1 VFASDELKKIWVF
14 EISDRKDDSVQ
25 LRKFLTKLYKDKSRL
40 VGFNNLGF
48 DYPVIHFFLQNKGV
62 GYRAIYDFAMDLIE
76 TAKENRFANT
86 IPEHKHFIK
95 QMDLFKIQ
103 HYDNA
108 AKATSLKLLEF
119 NMRSN
124 VIEDLPFDVGIVLDD
139 KQKDVLLEYNKRD
152 VLETLKFFKHC
163 NGDIE
168 LREVLKG
175 EWGMDFTN
183 ASDAKIG
190 NDYFVKCLEEALPD
204 ACYTNV
210 GGKRKPRQT
219 KRDSINLGECIFPY
233 VKFERP
239 EFNAVLDWLRDKI
252 ITETKGTFSDIPEDE
267 LGDVAKYARLT
278 EKKKK
283 LKVSG
288 EADKESAKE
297 LRKKLRELEK
307 TECED
312 SEIEYLRDQICG
324 KPIQSEVDKMFKL
337 YPMGWVER
345 EVLKSGKTSFYF
357 KWRVAETLNV
367 VIDGLEYVFG
377 TGGIHASRESIT
389 YVADKNR
396 MIMDIDVRSMYP
408 NLFIANRVYPEH
420 LSETF
425 CEIYEILYE
434 KRKEYPKKTPQ
445 NLAIKLALNS
455 VYGRTNDKYSVF
467 YDPKATMTITINGQL
482 SLCMLTEMLMKEFD
496 DIEFIQLNTDG
507 ITYVADRKDYDAIWS
522 VIRQWEQITGL
533 QMEDALYSKMA
544 IRDVN
549 NYCAVY
555 EESGKIKLNGAYEH
569 RIGHI
574 DGEGL
579 AFHQNQS
586 MVVIKRAAVEQ
597 IVNGI
602 PVDKTIRSCK
612 NPFDFCGRTKVPR
625 SSRLVSVDEEGIE
638 YAEQNICRYYIAKD
652 GRSLVKI
659 MPPLDEGKDE
669 RYLSINAGQKVRT
682 CNDIKDFSFK
692 DLDYDFYIQ
701 EAQKMVDNV
710 GVKVV

>member
-1 VFASDELKKIWVF
+1 
-14 EISDRKDDSVQ
+14 
-25 LRKFLTKLYKDKSRL
+25 
-40 VGFNNLGF
+40 
-48 DYPVIHFFLQNKGV
+48 
-62 GYRAIYDFAMDLIE
+62 
-76 TAKENRFANT
+76 
-86 IPEHKHFIK
+86 
-95 QMDLFKIQ
+95 
-103 HYDNA
+103 
-108 AKATSLKLLEF
+108 
-119 NMRSN
+119 
-124 VIEDLPFDVGIVLDD
+124 
-139 KQKDVLLEYNKRD
+139 
-152 VLETLKFFKHC
+152 
-163 NGDIE
+163 
-168 LREVLKG
+168 
-175 EWGMDFTN
+175 
-183 ASDAKIG
+183 
-190 NDYFVKCLEEALPD
+190 
-204 ACYTNV
+204 
-210 GGKRKPRQT
+210 
-219 KRDSINLGECIFPY
+219 
-233 VKFERP
+233 
-239 EFNAVLDWLRDKI
+239 
-252 ITETKGTFSDIPEDE
+252 
-267 LGDVAKYARLT
+267 
-278 EKKKK
+278 
-283 LKVSG
+283 
-288 EADKESAKE
+288 
-297 LRKKLRELEK
+297 
-307 TECED
+307 
-312 SEIEYLRDQICG
+312 
-324 KPIQSEVDKMFKL
+324 
-337 YPMGWVER
+337 MGWVER

-434 KRKEYPKKTPQ
+434 KRKQYPKKTPQ

>member
-1 VFASDELKKIWVF
+1 
-14 EISDRKDDSVQ
+14 
-25 LRKFLTKLYKDKSRL
+25 
-40 VGFNNLGF
+40 
-48 DYPVIHFFLQNKGV
+48 
-62 GYRAIYDFAMDLIE
+62 
-76 TAKENRFANT
+76 
-86 IPEHKHFIK
+86 
-95 QMDLFKIQ
+95 
-103 HYDNA
+103 
-108 AKATSLKLLEF
+108 
-119 NMRSN
+119 
-124 VIEDLPFDVGIVLDD
+124 
-139 KQKDVLLEYNKRD
+139 
-152 VLETLKFFKHC
+152 
-163 NGDIE
+163 
-168 LREVLKG
+168 
-175 EWGMDFTN
+175 
-183 ASDAKIG
+183 
-190 NDYFVKCLEEALPD
+190 
-204 ACYTNV
+204 
-210 GGKRKPRQT
+210 
-219 KRDSINLGECIFPY
+219 
-233 VKFERP
+233 
-239 EFNAVLDWLRDKI
+239 
-252 ITETKGTFSDIPEDE
+252 
-267 LGDVAKYARLT
+267 
-278 EKKKK
+278 
-283 LKVSG
+283 
-288 EADKESAKE
+288 
-297 LRKKLRELEK
+297 
-307 TECED
+307 
-312 SEIEYLRDQICG
+312 
-324 KPIQSEVDKMFKL
+324 
-337 YPMGWVER
+337 
-345 EVLKSGKTSFYF
+345 
-357 KWRVAETLNV
+357 
-367 VIDGLEYVFG
+367 
-377 TGGIHASRESIT
+377 
-389 YVADKNR
+389 
-396 MIMDIDVRSMYP
+396 
-408 NLFIANRVYPEH
+408 
-420 LSETF
+420 
-425 CEIYEILYE
+425 
-434 KRKEYPKKTPQ
+434 
-445 NLAIKLALNS
+445 
-455 VYGRTNDKYSVF
+455 
-467 YDPKATMTITINGQL
+467 MTITINGQL